1 VPGRATAGRRR
12 RWGGTG
18 SGWRPSTYP
27 KEHWAHL
34 RTTKVVKSP
43 LAMLRLRTDA
53 AKRFKRVDRITAVI
67 WKMLMICEQR
77 CRR

>member
-1 VPGRATAGRRR
+1 
-12 RWGGTG
+12 
-18 SGWRPSTYP
+18 
-27 KEHWAHL
+27 
-34 RTTKVVKSP
+34 
-43 LAMLRLRTDA
+43 MLRLRTDA